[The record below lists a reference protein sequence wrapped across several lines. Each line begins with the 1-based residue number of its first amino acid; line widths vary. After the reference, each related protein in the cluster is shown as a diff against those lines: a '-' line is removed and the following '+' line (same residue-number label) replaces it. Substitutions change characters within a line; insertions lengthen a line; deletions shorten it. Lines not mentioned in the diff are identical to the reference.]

1 MRAEDMTA
9 AAASLAASFLPSDV
23 LRKASRASAALA
35 ASAASAAAAVCATER
50 GVAGA
55 GARGGGGAEHALVL
69 PYICIYLEQ
78 LGRPWAH
85 KSPA

>member
-1 MRAEDMTA
+1 MGPEKARQLARDNTSVRAEDMTA
-9 AAASLAASFLPSDV
+9 AAASLAGSFLPSDV

-55 GARGGGGAEHALVL
+55 GARGGEA
-69 PYICIYLEQ
+69 
-78 LGRPWAH
+78 RNMR
-85 KSPA
+85 K